1 MLDILNILLYIALSS
16 IDVFLIHK
24 FLSSIYE
31 KEIKLL
37 NLYSCITI
45 MILTVISEMFR
56 IYDIYY
62 YILTSITFI
71 VYSFQF
77 LDKPSIHKNI
87 VLFII
92 AKFLLEIIFIKIF
105 ETLLYID
112 IGNFDYYYEVAYIDY
127 MIFII
132 DRYTEYIFITI
143 YLSSKDG
150 SSSINSIR
158 SLKNLLFVFVIIL
171 FLNTVYRNKAVF
183 EHLGDML
190 KVFVFII
197 FLMVC
202 ILFVLSKY
210 EIQQERI
217 EKENA
222 LMKQRISMTEEY
234 IEKMERKDKDLR
246 VLKHNMKNQ
255 LLTISSLVKESNTD
269 ALEYI
274 GDIVGK
280 FDALN
285 EIVYTG
291 HPHIDSIL
299 HHKLLLAKEY
309 DIEIKEYYEGID
321 IGDVDLYDMTDLLCN
336 ALDNA
341 IEGAL
346 KVDKHREICVRIF
359 NQGAYLVINIGNCI
373 CEGANIDFNKTSK
386 SYEKGFHGIGVGHI
400 QRIAKKYNGCADY
413 EVEGNFVTLNIILLV
428 KH

>member
-1 MLDILNILLYIALSS
+1 MLDFLNILLYIALSS

-45 MILTVISEMFR
+45 MILTVISELFG

-62 YILTSITFI
+62 YILMSITFI

-92 AKFLLEIIFIKIF
+92 AKFLIEVIFIIVS
-105 ETLLYID
+105 ENLLYIH
-112 IGNFDYYYEVAYIDY
+112 IGNFDYYYEFIYIDY
-127 MIFII
+127 IIFIVI
-132 DRYTEYIFITI
+132 RYIEYIFISLYFAIRNNTI
-143 YLSSKDG
+143 HKKY
-150 SSSINSIR
+150 IYI
-158 SLKNLLFVFVIIL
+158 LKRLLFILLILLFFNLIYKMREIFIHLESVIKIFIL
-171 FLNTVYRNKAVF
+171 IV
-183 EHLGDML
+183 
-190 KVFVFII
+190 
-197 FLMVC
+197 FLMAC